1 MPKIDMT
8 GQRFGRLTVITEAG
22 HDQRRRTRWL
32 CACSCGTE
40 TTVAGGDLRSG
51 HTGSCGCLMREIS
64 AANGRASAIHGMYG
78 TPTYLSWQSM
88 RARCLNP
95 KAISYP
101 RYGGRGI
108 TVDPRWAGFEQFYA
122 DMGVRPDGTSL
133 DRLDS
138 NGPYS
143 PSNCRW
149 ATAREQ
155 ARNRRT
161 NRLLTYRGVT
171 LAACEWA
178 ERAGINRNT
187 LYARL
192 RKGWSVER
200 ALSTGADPAILARLA
215 EAEQRAQQQRQDDE
229 PEESP

>member
-8 GQRFGRLTVITEAG
+8 GQRFGRLTAITEAG
-22 HDQRRRTRWL
+22 HDQRRRTLWL

-40 TTVAGGDLRSG
+40 TIVAGGDLRRG
-51 HTGSCGCLMREIS
+51 HTSSCGCLMREIS
-64 AANGRASAIHGMYG
+64 AANGRASVIHGMYG

-95 KAISYP
+95 NAISYP

-108 TVDPRWAGFEQFYA
+108 TVDQRWAGFEQFYA

-138 NGPYS
+138 NGPYN

-149 ATAREQ
+149 ATAKEQ
-155 ARNRRT
+155 ARNKRT

-200 ALSTGADPAILARLA
+200 ALSTGADPAHLA
-215 EAEQRAQQQRQDDE
+215 EAEQRQADEQRDQDRDDE
-229 PEESP
+229 EIPR